1 MYKGLSTDQA
11 PPISVPFRFFIT
23 APFFAILIG
32 LIFINY
38 PLDSIFNRYSNI
50 AIAVTHIFT
59 LGVLSMLIIGAML
72 QMLPVLA
79 GVVIK
84 NSIIF
89 ANVVHISLTIGTLG
103 LSGGFLF
110 ESNLALSIGGLF
122 LVIAFFT
129 FFFTI
134 IKSLFKVTY
143 ITSTVNGM
151 KFFSIGGL
159 ITILLGIFLIYSH
172 IEGDILSF
180 HYNIVNIHIIF
191 ARFGFA
197 FILVMAISFQVIPM
211 FYVAR
216 DFPKSLQDKFPRVIL
231 GMLFLFTIF
240 TILSLNTQP
249 IKEILAILLIIFA
262 YYAPVSLNNRR
273 RPVFDVTLWYWKFSL
288 YSLIISQ
295 ILFLFFDNIIV
306 LTLVFIFGFLYPLL
320 QGMIYKII
328 PFLAWF
334 HLSSNGYFSI
344 PNLREYIKEDMI
356 KLQFHIY
363 MGSFLFFILSSFF
376 NQLFLYIAATLFLL
390 SNLLFLFNLI
400 VAIKKYY
407 DIDKTN
413 PMDAFKVK

>member
-172 IEGDILSF
+172 IVGEILSVGKELDEK
-180 HYNIVNIHIIF
+180 NKN
-191 ARFGFA
+191 
-197 FILVMAISFQVIPM
+197 
-211 FYVAR
+211 
-216 DFPKSLQDKFPRVIL
+216 
-231 GMLFLFTIF
+231 FLA
-240 TILSLNTQP
+240 
-249 IKEILAILLIIFA
+249 E
-262 YYAPVSLNNRR
+262 
-273 RPVFDVTLWYWKFSL
+273 SL
-288 YSLIISQ
+288 YKYFTEDNVMHKMAEVLGDYYSISH
-295 ILFLFFDNIIV
+295 ILQQAKLRLKKIN
-306 LTLVFIFGFLYPLL
+306 
-320 QGMIYKII
+320 QRIYGKFKKI
-328 PFLAWF
+328 
-334 HLSSNGYFSI
+334 G
-344 PNLREYIKEDMI
+344 
-356 KLQFHIY
+356 
-363 MGSFLFFILSSFF
+363 
-376 NQLFLYIAATLFLL
+376 
-390 SNLLFLFNLI
+390 
-400 VAIKKYY
+400 
-407 DIDKTN
+407 
-413 PMDAFKVK
+413 